1 MAIIS
6 RLSQWRRL
14 RRSADNAL
22 LANLPQLRA
31 SIAGL
36 PLPAAHT
43 NARPLDLTHLEDLW
57 PATMRH
63 PDTDPQTVVL
73 LDREFHWIADV
84 AGRKLYQLDQAA
96 VGESQRAAERAGI
109 IDEARAFATMAAQ
122 AAVRRLHTGPSDLD
136 TTTPPSA
143 PTTDPLAV
151 PDGNSHPRPEGNRE
165 RLQRLLV
172 HVARQ
177 EPRIAWAVGDRP
189 DGTTVLATDLAHG
202 WIPPRIA
209 LPDDVDILAPGAW
222 AGASPRDLLG
232 EDVVAVAEYSPGSA
246 FPAPHHDW
254 PATAASPEPR
264 RCPPVAD
271 LAGLLADHAAKRV
284 DLPPAARALARSAA
298 RGSAIV
304 PQGLLAIHAHVD
316 AARHQLLSD
325 YPLVDH
331 SVRGDCIL
339 LAAIEGYVTGD
350 QLCATY
356 HYAWFDALN
365 DLD

>member
-14 RRSADNAL
+14 RRSADGAL

-57 PATMRH
+57 PAIMRH
-63 PDTDPQTVVL
+63 RDTDPQAVIA

-84 AGRKLYQLDQAA
+84 AGRKLYQLDQAE
-96 VGESQRAAERAGI
+96 VGESQRVAERARI
-109 IDEARAFATMAAQ
+109 IDEARAFAAMAVQ
-122 AAVRRLHTGPSDLD
+122 AAVRGLHTGSPDLD
-136 TTTPPSA
+136 TTTPPLA
-143 PTTDPLAV
+143 PTSDALAA
-151 PDGNSHPRPEGNRE
+151 PGGDNYPRPEGNRE
-165 RLQRLLV
+165 RLERLLV
-172 HVARQ
+172 YVARQ
-177 EPRIAWAVGDRP
+177 EPRIAWVVGDRP

-209 LPDDVDILAPGAW
+209 LPDGVDILPPGAW
-222 AGASPRDLLG
+222 AGAVPRDLLG
-232 EDVVAVAEYSPGSA
+232 DVVEFAEYSPGSA

-254 PATAASPEPR
+254 PATASSPAPR
-264 RCPPVAD
+264 QGPPVAD
-271 LAGLLADHAAKRV
+271 LVGLLADHAAKRV
-284 DLPPAARALARSAA
+284 DLPPAVRALARSAA

-304 PQGLLAIHAHVD
+304 PRGLLAIHAHVD

-331 SVRGDCIL
+331 SVRGDCML

-350 QLCATY
+350 KLCATY

-365 DLD
+365 DLE